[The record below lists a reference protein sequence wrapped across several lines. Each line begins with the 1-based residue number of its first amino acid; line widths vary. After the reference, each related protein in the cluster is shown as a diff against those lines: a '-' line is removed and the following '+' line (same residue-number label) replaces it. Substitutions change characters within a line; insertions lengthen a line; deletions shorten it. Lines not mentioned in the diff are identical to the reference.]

1 MQYYT
6 FMLLQGEK
14 VQLEVDPDAIN
25 TVAVSLEDGS
35 TIYAVAGASEEK
47 KLISLQKRI
56 DEEKIIASLIQ
67 IRDEMAAAWCSGDG
81 TTGNASRDES
91 QRIPSPA
98 SPSLFNKN
106 AEGSVTTLASASSAK
121 PQWCYA

>member
-25 TVAVSLEDGS
+25 TVAVSLGDGS

-67 IRDEMAAAWCSGDG
+67 IRDEMAAA
-81 TTGNASRDES
+81 
-91 QRIPSPA
+91 
-98 SPSLFNKN
+98 
-106 AEGSVTTLASASSAK
+106 
-121 PQWCYA
+121 

>member
-67 IRDEMAAAWCSGDG
+67 IRDEMA
-81 TTGNASRDES
+81 
-91 QRIPSPA
+91 
-98 SPSLFNKN
+98 
-106 AEGSVTTLASASSAK
+106 SA
-121 PQWCYA
+121 

>member
-14 VQLEVDPDAIN
+14 VQLEVEPDAIN

-67 IRDEMAAAWCSGDG
+67 IRDEMAAA
-81 TTGNASRDES
+81 
-91 QRIPSPA
+91 
-98 SPSLFNKN
+98 
-106 AEGSVTTLASASSAK
+106 
-121 PQWCYA
+121 

>member
-6 FMLLQGEK
+6 FMLLQGER

-67 IRDEMAAAWCSGDG
+67 IRDEMAAA
-81 TTGNASRDES
+81 
-91 QRIPSPA
+91 
-98 SPSLFNKN
+98 
-106 AEGSVTTLASASSAK
+106 
-121 PQWCYA
+121 

>member
-14 VQLEVDPDAIN
+14 VRLEVDPDAIN

-67 IRDEMAAAWCSGDG
+67 IRDEMAAA
-81 TTGNASRDES
+81 
-91 QRIPSPA
+91 
-98 SPSLFNKN
+98 
-106 AEGSVTTLASASSAK
+106 
-121 PQWCYA
+121 